1 MNASEMMCDMLKQVN
16 QTLYKAEDSNEFIR
30 WTDQA
35 LLDAVDIFLAVA
47 ISKAVEINRKSSD
60 AKILQAT
67 ERLCEDVVGLV
78 LKHTGININE
88 HSCDHKDSQDFVF
101 DGENEVELTDQLIEQ
116 LVKEKKWGD
125 KITLKEMK
133 SIGAK
138 WNNVRNSVVFP
149 TELL

>member
-1 MNASEMMCDMLKQVN
+1 MNASEMMCAQLSTVN
-16 QTLYKAEDSNEFIR
+16 KNLYIAEDANEFIR

-88 HSCDHKDSQDFVF
+88 HSCAH
-101 DGENEVELTDQLIEQ
+101 N
-116 LVKEKKWGD
+116 
-125 KITLKEMK
+125 
-133 SIGAK
+133 
-138 WNNVRNSVVFP
+138 
-149 TELL
+149 